1 MLDFLLYIGYNLICF
16 ADVVELA
23 DMPDLGS
30 GAFGVQVQ
38 VLSSAPKIERTR
50 RVRSIFRYKSKDL
63 NLKKVFA

>member
-38 VLSSAPKIERTR
+38 VLSSAP
-50 RVRSIFRYKSKDL
+50 
-63 NLKKVFA
+63 NKKVVCQRYAAFLFGYR